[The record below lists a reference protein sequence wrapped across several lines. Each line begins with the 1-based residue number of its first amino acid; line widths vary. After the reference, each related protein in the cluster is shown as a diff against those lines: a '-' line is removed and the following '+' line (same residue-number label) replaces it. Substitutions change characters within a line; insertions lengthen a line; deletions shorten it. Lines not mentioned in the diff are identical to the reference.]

1 MFPLIAIISLSK
13 SALFR
18 YLFFKLISMAKL
30 ILLLLEFLTRIFN
43 IRTSVL
49 RLERS
54 PPDVEEDRK

>member
-1 MFPLIAIISLSK
+1 
-13 SALFR
+13 
-18 YLFFKLISMAKL
+18 MAKL